1 MISPMDQDRSI
12 QKISEIILVADDD
25 RVVRTLLQYN
35 LKKVGYTVI
44 IAENGIEVLE
54 KMTTEIGVVLL
65 DLQMPK
71 MDGITCLKHLREEY
85 ADLTPIMITASD
97 DISDAVEAMKYG
109 AFDYL
114 IKPVKPKQLLA
125 LVEKVL
131 QNWSQAKR
139 LRQVEKELARARER
153 EIYIASRI
161 QKTLLL
167 GKPPTDIPE
176 IEIAQFTIASQ
187 QVDGDFFDFFKIND
201 KILDIVVGD
210 VMGKGIASA
219 LLGAAMKSH
228 FLRAINELA
237 LSNAECGFIPEPG
250 DIVSRVHSVMIRHME
265 DIETYVTLCYARIDL
280 KNSVISFVDCGHV
293 RTIHYRSRSN
303 TIRLLEG
310 VNMPLGLPETD
321 PFQQITVSYDPGDF
335 FFFYSDGLTE
345 AQNPKGEL
353 FGERRLV
360 EKIQEYAKLGA
371 EQIINEVYKDV
382 ILFSQ
387 SDSFDDDFT
396 CVVAVIKN

>member
-1 MISPMDQDRSI
+1 MNKDRSI
-12 QKISEIILVADDD
+12 QKINEKILVADDD

-35 LKKVGYTVI
+35 LKKAGYTVI
-44 IAENGIEVLE
+44 MAENGIEVLE

-71 MDGITCLKHLREEY
+71 MDGIACLKHLREEY

-97 DISDAVEAMKYG
+97 DVSDAVEAMKYG

-114 IKPVKPKQLLA
+114 IKPVKPRQLLA

-131 QNWSQAKR
+131 QNWNQSQR

-161 QKTLLL
+161 QRTLLL
-167 GKPPTDIPE
+167 GKPPIDMPE
-176 IEIAQFTIASQ
+176 IEIAQFTIPSQ

-237 LSNAECGFIPEPG
+237 LSNTESRFIPEPG
-250 DIVSRVHSVMIRHME
+250 DIVSRVHSAMISHME
-265 DIETYVTLCYARIDL
+265 DIETFVTLCYARIDL
-280 KNSVISFVDCGHV
+280 QKSVISFVDCGHM
-293 RTIHYRSRSN
+293 RTIHYRKSSKN
-303 TIRLLEG
+303 IRLLEG

-321 PFQQITVSYDPGDF
+321 PFEQITVSYNPGDF

-345 AQNPKGEL
+345 AQNMEGEQ
-353 FGERRLV
+353 FGEMRLV
-360 EKIQEYAKLGA
+360 EKIQEYAEFGPQ
-371 EQIINEVYKDV
+371 QIIDKVYKD
-382 ILFSQ
+382 IIHFSQ

-396 CVVAVIKN
+396 CVVAAIKK

>member
-1 MISPMDQDRSI
+1 MNQN
-12 QKISEIILVADDD
+12 ISEKILVADDD

-35 LKKVGYTVI
+35 LKKAGYTVI
-44 IAENGIEVLE
+44 LVENGIEVLE
-54 KMTTEIGVVLL
+54 NMTMEIGVVLL

-71 MDGITCLKHLREEY
+71 MDGINCLKHLRKEY
-85 ADLTPIMITASD
+85 PDLAPVMITASD

-114 IKPVKPKQLLA
+114 VKPVKPKQLLA

-131 QNWSQAKR
+131 QNWKQSKR
-139 LRQVEKELARARER
+139 LRQVEKELVRARER

-161 QKTLLL
+161 QRTLLL
-167 GKPPTDIPE
+167 GKPPVDMPE
-176 IEIAQFTIASQ
+176 IEITQFTIPSQ

-237 LSNAECGFIPEPG
+237 LSNSEHGFIPEPG
-250 DIVSRVHSVMIRHME
+250 DIVSRVHSAMISHME
-265 DIETYVTLCYARIDL
+265 DIETFVTLCYARIDL
-280 KNSVISFVDCGHV
+280 EKSLINFVDCGHM
-293 RTIHYRSRSN
+293 RTIHYRSSLKN
-303 TIRLLEG
+303 IRLLEG

-321 PFQQITVSYDPGDF
+321 PFEQITVSYIPGDF

-345 AQNPKGEL
+345 AQNKEGEQ
-353 FGERRLV
+353 FGETRLV
-360 EKIQEYAKLGA
+360 KKIQEYAEFGQK
-371 EQIINEVYKDV
+371 QIIDRIYKDV
-382 ILFSQ
+382 VNFAQ

-396 CVVAVIKN
+396 CVVAGIKK